1 MIKKFIYIS
10 LIWMVFHGASLHAAT
25 LLVEAESFTEKGG
38 WVVDQQFMDLMGSPY
53 LLAHGLGSPVE
64 NASTNVQLPE
74 NGTYY
79 IFVRTYNWT
88 SPWYDGKGP
97 GKFTLAVDNKKLPV
111 VLGDEGKQWMWQP
124 AGTVSV
130 KAGSSNIK
138 RFDRF

>member
-1 MIKKFIYIS
+1 MIKKIIYIS
-10 LIWMVFHGASLHAAT
+10 LIWMVFHGASLHAAS

-79 IFVRTYNWT
+79 IFLYAPTTGRLHGRRV
-88 SPWYDGKGP
+88 KGP
-97 GKFTLAVDNKKLPV
+97 DC
-111 VLGDEGKQWMWQP
+111 
-124 AGTVSV
+124 SV
-130 KAGSSNIK
+130 CQ
-138 RFDRF
+138 

>member
-1 MIKKFIYIS
+1 MKIVMIKKIIYIS
-10 LIWMVFHGASLHAAT
+10 LIWMVFHGASLHAAS

-88 SPWYDGKGP
+88 SPWQEGEGIVRFVSKR
-97 GKFTLAVDNKKLPV
+97 KENLLPV
-111 VLGDEGKQWMWQP
+111 GYYRQ
-124 AGTVSV
+124 SV
-130 KAGSSNIK
+130 DMAVCRAISGNRKEYSHCFA
-138 RFDRF
+138 

>member
-88 SPWYDGKGP
+88 SPWQEGEGP
-97 GKFTLAVDNKKLPV
+97 GLFGL
-111 VLGDEGKQWMWQP
+111 
-124 AGTVSV
+124 SV
-130 KAGSSNIK
+130 N
-138 RFDRF
+138 

>member
-1 MIKKFIYIS
+1 MIKKIIYIS
-10 LIWMVFHGASLHAAT
+10 LIWMVFHGASLHAAS

-79 IFVRTYNWT
+79 ILYAPTTGRLHGRRV
-88 SPWYDGKGP
+88 KGP
-97 GKFTLAVDNKKLPV
+97 DC
-111 VLGDEGKQWMWQP
+111 
-124 AGTVSV
+124 SV
-130 KAGSSNIK
+130 CQ
-138 RFDRF
+138 